1 MPSGGL
7 PVRSFHGQLPEF
19 TAPERPRKNW
29 RMCRV
34 VGRSLRSLTLP
45 SVRGSRGRVVTT
57 GKIYCLFIFFSFCST
72 WDLFIERRGEN
83 GRSREGRSAAGRG
96 RLRWCTLYRGSTC
109 RGASAGS
116 FGGSVAVATLAVLHS
131 PAFAFSFIAASV
143 ILCYGCFRRRGVGY
157 PLCPYA
163 RYGLSR
169 MAAPPLQAKQDVRQ
183 FPVRAVLSPFSRVT
197 TAAG

>member
-1 MPSGGL
+1 MDS
-7 PVRSFHGQLPEF
+7 Q
-19 TAPERPRKNW
+19 
-29 RMCRV
+29 C
-34 VGRSLRSLTLP
+34 GRSTATVAGIYRSRTHEEKLENV
-45 SVRGSRGRVVTT
+45 SGSWTQSTFPNVAFSKGVEGEGRN
-57 GKIYCLFIFFSFCST
+57 
-72 WDLFIERRGEN
+72 DGEN
-83 GRSREGRSAAGRG
+83 LLPLHFLFFLFHPGSVHRETRRKRPPREGRSAAGRG

-143 ILCYGCFRRRGVGY
+143 ILCYRCFRRRGVGY

-169 MAAPPLQAKQDVRQ
+169 MAAPPLPAKQDVRQ
-183 FPVRAVLSPFSRVT
+183 FPVRVVLSPFSRVT